1 MTEAGISPQSMQ
13 NSSTEVG
20 RADDFSSSLVYSLTG
35 LGIWFVTSNFVCNFN
50 FTVLLE
56 LFIGGL
62 EFGL

>member
-1 MTEAGISPQSMQ
+1 MTEAGLSPQSMQ

-50 FTVLLE
+50 FTVLL
-56 LFIGGL
+56 
-62 EFGL
+62 